1 MSKQKSSN
9 TKKKWLFEEVIAAF
23 KKEGN
28 KPLNYKQVA
37 KALNIENADERNKL
51 VDVLKA
57 MHGQGTLEEEG
68 HGKYRLKQKGL
79 HIIGKV
85 DMTSSGNAYIVS
97 DQSEEDIFV
106 AANRLKTAL
115 NGDTVKVFCYA
126 RREGQKPE
134 GEVVEIVSRGKS
146 EFSGII
152 QVSKHFAFLVPDSN
166 KMGTDIFIP
175 LEDLNGAKDGE
186 KVIAKIT
193 DYPPGAKN
201 PVGEVVRVLGLP
213 GHNEVEMNAIMA
225 DYGLPMEFP
234 DEVEKAAQ
242 DIPFDIPASE
252 IKKRWDFRDVLT
264 FTIDPADAKDFDDAL
279 SIKKLDNNNWQI
291 GVHIA
296 DVAHYVEVD
305 STLDKEAYSRATSVY
320 LVDRCVP
327 MLPEKLSNGVCSL
340 RPNEDKL
347 TFSAVFEMTENAEIV
362 NEWFGRTVIH
372 SDRRFTY
379 EEAQSVIETG
389 NGDLKE
395 EILTFDRLAKIM
407 RKERMKK
414 GAIAFDKIEVKFH
427 LDEAGKPTGV
437 FFKQS
442 KDSNKLIEEFMLL
455 ANRRV
460 AEFVGRG
467 RMGKKQGAIRPFV
480 YRVHDLP
487 DPEKLTSFS
496 EFIGKLG
503 YKKIN
508 TGSPTG
514 IAKSLN
520 SLLEVVK
527 GKGEENIVEQLAI
540 RTMAKAEYTT
550 ENIGHYGLA
559 FPYYT
564 HFTSPIRRYPD
575 VMVHRLLA
583 QYLAEAAGNIKPK
596 KVNQNELEEQCKHSS
611 DMERLASQ
619 AERDSIK
626 YKQVEYMSQSIGK
639 VFDGTITGVTEWGIY
654 VEINENKCEGMVRL
668 RDMEDDFYIFDEKN
682 YCVRGKRLGKKM
694 QLGDKVKIMVKRADL
709 VKKQMDFSLVDDDF
723 VPSNNNVTNII
734 DDLDFSDV
742 QPRAERKE
750 PRGQFSDNPN
760 EKRKGGFSGGK
771 GNSRSGSKGGPRGG
785 KGSPKGGASSGKK
798 RR

>member
-1 MSKQKSSN
+1 MSKKN
-9 TKKKWLFEEVIAAF
+9 TNNSTKWLFEEVLTVF
-23 KKEGN
+23 RKEGG

-37 KALNIENADERNKL
+37 KALNIEDAAARNK
-51 VDVLKA
+51 VIDVLHA
-57 MHGQGTLEEEG
+57 LHSQGSIEEEG

-79 HIIGKV
+79 HIVGKV

-106 AANRLKTAL
+106 TSNRLKSAL
-115 NGDTVKVFCYA
+115 HGDTVKVYCLA
-126 RREGQKPE
+126 RKEGQKPE
-134 GEVVEIVSRGKS
+134 GEVVEIISRGKS
-146 EFSGII
+146 EFTGII
-152 QVSKHFAFLVPDSN
+152 QVSKNFAFLVPDSN
-166 KMGTDIFIP
+166 KMPGDIFIP
-175 LEDLNGAKDGE
+175 LEGLNGAKNGE
-186 KVIAKIT
+186 KVIVKIT
-193 DYPPGAKN
+193 DFPPGAKN
-201 PVGEVVRVLGLP
+201 PVGEVVRVLGAP
-213 GHNEVEMNAIMA
+213 GENEVEMNAIMA
-225 DYGLPMEFP
+225 DYGLPMVFP
-234 DEVEKAAQ
+234 DEVEKAAEKI
-242 DIPFDIPASE
+242 DFDIPESE

-264 FTIDPADAKDFDDAL
+264 FTIDPVDAKDFDDAL
-279 SIKKLDNNNWQI
+279 SIKKLDNGHWQI

-296 DVAHYVEVD
+296 DVSHYVTPD
-305 STLDKEAYSRATSVY
+305 SILDKEAYSRATSVY

-340 RPNEDKL
+340 RPNETKL
-347 TFSAVFEMTENAEIV
+347 TFSAVFEMNENAEIIQ
-362 NEWFGRTVIH
+362 EWFGRTAIH
-372 SDRRFTY
+372 SNRRFTY
-379 EEAQSVIETG
+379 EEAQKIIE
-389 NGDLKE
+389 E
-395 EILTFDRLAKIM
+395 EKGELAQELLTFDRLAKIM

-427 LDEAGKPTGV
+427 LDKAGKPTGV
-437 FFKQS
+437 YFKES

-460 AEFVGRG
+460 AEFVGKG
-467 RMGKKQGAIRPFV
+467 RVGKKQGAIRPFV

-487 DPEKLTSFS
+487 DPDKLISFS
-496 EFIGKLG
+496 DFIGKLG

-514 IAKSLN
+514 IAKSIN
-520 SLLEVVK
+520 SLLKEVK

-540 RTMAKAEYTT
+540 RSMAKAEYTT

-559 FPYYT
+559 FSHYS

-583 QYLAEAAGNIKPK
+583 QYLAETAGTQKSQ

-626 YKQVEYMSQSIGK
+626 YKQVEYMAQSLGK

-682 YCVRGKRLGKKM
+682 YCVRGRRLGKKM
-694 QLGDKVKIMVKRADL
+694 QLGDQVKILVKRADL
-709 VKKQMDFSLVDDDF
+709 VKKQMDFALVSKDYAATTSTPANG
-723 VPSNNNVTNII
+723 VIN
-734 DDLDFSDV
+734 DLDFSDV
-742 QPRAERKE
+742 QPSAERKE

-760 EKRKGGFSGGK
+760 ENRKSSFGGAKSNSRGGK
-771 GNSRSGSKGGPRGG
+771 GAPRGGKGGPRGG
-785 KGSPKGGASSGKK
+785 SRGGKK